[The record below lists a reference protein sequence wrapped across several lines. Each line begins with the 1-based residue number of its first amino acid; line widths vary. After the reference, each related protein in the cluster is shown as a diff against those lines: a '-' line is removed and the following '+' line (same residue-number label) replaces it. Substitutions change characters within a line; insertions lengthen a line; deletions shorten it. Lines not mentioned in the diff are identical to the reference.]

1 MAILVL
7 LEFNSDDDAK
17 SFVKEVLEE
26 TTVTVHSRY
35 DSNSSDGR
43 HFKPR
48 IRGAWKRPTLFCD
61 CGITKKNIIQP
72 QHRGGFRRGPKYGW
86 WIHAQCGKPTKWW
99 ANGDFWRYTLGVNL
113 LPESLGAI
121 EEQGPDA
128 RSPAV
133 WNDLLP
139 EVKSDDGGDQPSE
152 GDTAAVL

>member
-7 LEFNSDDDAK
+7 LEFDSDEEAK
-17 SFVKEVLEE
+17 SFVKEVLHPQTPGMED
-26 TTVTVHSRY
+26 TQ
-35 DSNSSDGR
+35 GR
-43 HFKPR
+43 FWPFR
-48 IRGAWKRPTLFCD
+48 VRGAWKRPTLFCE

-139 EVKSDDGGDQPSE
+139 EVNSGSIDAPHEDVVQD
-152 GDTAAVL
+152 